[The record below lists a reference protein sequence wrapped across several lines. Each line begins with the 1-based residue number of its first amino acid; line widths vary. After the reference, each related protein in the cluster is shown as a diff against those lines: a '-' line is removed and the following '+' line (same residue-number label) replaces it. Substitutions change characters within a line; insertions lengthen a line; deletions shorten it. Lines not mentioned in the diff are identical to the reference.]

1 MYVRAPQHSHMLA
14 RVAHCGKIGV
24 PNPIERVRLPALPE
38 KAMIARENRRR
49 RLAEPDAEPFE
60 SQAHLTAEAFA
71 REPKEVIAELRQQLR
86 LEEKLGCSTDE
97 DRFACDGV
105 YEDAFCVARSH
116 SIT

>member
-1 MYVRAPQHSHMLA
+1 M
-14 RVAHCGKIGV
+14 
-24 PNPIERVRLPALPE
+24 ALPN
-38 KAMIARENRRR
+38 AARRAVRGV
-49 RLAEPDAEPFE
+49 LLDIDDTLTTDGW
-60 SQAHLTAEAFA
+60 LTAEAFA